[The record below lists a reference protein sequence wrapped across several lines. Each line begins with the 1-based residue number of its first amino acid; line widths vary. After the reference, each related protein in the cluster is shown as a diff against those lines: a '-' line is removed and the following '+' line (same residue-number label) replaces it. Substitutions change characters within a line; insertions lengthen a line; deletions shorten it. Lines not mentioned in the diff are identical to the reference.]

1 MNIKF
6 LGGALYSYWPLDMN
20 MPRNKKE
27 DVERAIK
34 NMRRL
39 SKITEENDVTLGME
53 VLNCYETYMMNT
65 CSEAIDFVKAVHS
78 SQVNIMLG
86 TFHMNIEENSITAAI
101 RQAGAR
107 LGHFHISEQ
116 NMLVPGKGSLP

>member
-27 DVERAIK
+27 DVERTIK

-86 TFHMNIEENSITAAI
+86 TFHMNIEENKYNSGYTASRSKI
-101 RQAGAR
+101 GAFPYWR
-107 LGHFHISEQ
+107 TKYVS
-116 NMLVPGKGSLP
+116 SW